1 MVPSPTVNAGKRKL
15 SLNDK
20 QISVSKKVKITNQN
34 QPATQQQPSTDLQL
48 LTIINELREDM
59 KKRDDIA
66 KKTEEAVAKKREEE
80 FKRRD
85 EELKVRDDEMREETR
100 KLRANH
106 VDLSTLISKEVNYRN
121 DLLSDYNKMLQKVA
135 LVTQNQN
142 LSSIA
147 ISPRVPQQSQQK
159 SAQTNTNV
167 NANLKSSTINDGAT
181 TSSNIPFIDDEDWF
195 NDDEGSMENGK
206 VANFQRQTT
215 HLPTKPPHRPNLSTP
230 KPSNS
235 VATFSS
241 YINKKLPEFF
251 GKPKEDFEAWV
262 TASKKFLKQFPHM
275 SNIEK
280 ANNLAMGVVGVAAL
294 ILETIDQPIEFFS
307 QTSFHQ
313 KNRHNQFSI
322 KK

>member
-1 MVPSPTVNAGKRKL
+1 MSQSETERRSDRLKRVDRSDSNMVPSPTVNAGKRKL

-106 VDLSTLISKEVNYRN
+106 VDLSTMISKEVNYRN

-181 TSSNIPFIDDEDWF
+181 TSSNIPFIDDEDWC
-195 NDDEGSMENGK
+195 NY
-206 VANFQRQTT
+206 NF
-215 HLPTKPPHRPNLSTP
+215 
-230 KPSNS
+230 
-235 VATFSS
+235 
-241 YINKKLPEFF
+241 Y
-251 GKPKEDFEAWV
+251 
-262 TASKKFLKQFPHM
+262 KFY
-275 SNIEK
+275 
-280 ANNLAMGVVGVAAL
+280 NLA
-294 ILETIDQPIEFFS
+294 
-307 QTSFHQ
+307 
-313 KNRHNQFSI
+313 NRFAMR
-322 KK
+322 